1 VSEKD
6 LLETPKGTVSEEG
19 VRKNINISILY
30 IASWLNGQG
39 AAALN
44 HLMEDAATAE
54 ISRSQLWQ
62 WLKNEVVL
70 DNDKVLTV
78 NYYEKL
84 AIEEF
89 EKIKK
94 LVGEE
99 NYKKSNYSLAEQLL
113 DILVVNQN
121 FVDFLTLLGYKYI

>member
-1 VSEKD
+1 
-6 LLETPKGTVSEEG
+6 
-19 VRKNINISILY
+19 
-30 IASWLNGQG
+30 
-39 AAALN
+39 
-44 HLMEDAATAE
+44 M
-54 ISRSQLWQ
+54 
-62 WLKNEVVL
+62 
-70 DNDKVLTV
+70 
-78 NYYEKL
+78 
-84 AIEEF
+84 EEF